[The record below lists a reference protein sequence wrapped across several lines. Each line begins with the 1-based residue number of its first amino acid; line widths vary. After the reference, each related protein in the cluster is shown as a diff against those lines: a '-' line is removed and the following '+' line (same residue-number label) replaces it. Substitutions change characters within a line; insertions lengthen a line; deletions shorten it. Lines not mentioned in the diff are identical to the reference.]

1 MGKGGTMESRRV
13 FSIVVALAALILS
26 AWSPTVWSNPEELKA
41 SNPKPEDGATGVVM
55 PLFQWTKGATAVY
68 HDVYLGTQP
77 ELGQAERVATHM
89 VPPLFFYTTA
99 LKPGSVYYWRV
110 DTFDAKGTIHTGD
123 TWHFT
128 TQAVTASDPS
138 PADGATDVDPTV
150 KLTWSPGAYAMTH
163 SVYFGTD
170 KALVTQGAAEVFKGT
185 QVAPVYD
192 PGVLQLGTKYF
203 WRIEEVSGR
212 SSTMNPGPVW
222 NFTTRAEL
230 AASTYYV
237 SKEGSDERD
246 GLSPEK
252 AFATIQRGI
261 DAAVDGDTVLVYP
274 GVYRRPINFRGKAIT
289 VRSAGHAAVL
299 AVETDFAASFYSG
312 EGRDSVLENFVIRD
326 SFLGLFV
333 VQSSPT
339 LRNLTIVRN
348 KYGLEAYA
356 DAEPAVVNCIFWYN
370 TAADLV
376 GCKARFSCVQRG
388 SEGLGNFSRDPL
400 FVDPNERDYHLRS
413 ERGRYWPAFDVW
425 VLDKVT
431 SPCIDA
437 GDPKSDY
444 SGEPKP
450 NGERIN
456 LGAYGGTAYASMSE
470 VGQVPNEPPV
480 VKIIAPEDGKTYD
493 SSPQTIH
500 IVAEASDADG
510 FVVKVEFFEGD
521 NKIGEDTDGSDGWAM
536 DWKNYP
542 LEHTSRPHGRNPTSG
557 YAELVARATDD
568 RGAPADS
575 PAITVR
581 YSGSSVPVR
590 R

>member
-1 MGKGGTMESRRV
+1 MESKRR
-13 FSIVVALAALILS
+13 FAIVTALAALILS
-26 AWSPTVWSNPEELKA
+26 AWSPTAWSNPEELKA
-41 SNPKPEDGATGVVM
+41 TNPQPADGATGVII

-68 HDVYLGTQP
+68 HNVYLSTKP
-77 ELGQAERVATHM
+77 ELGPAELVATHT
-89 VPPLFFYTTA
+89 VPALFYYTIA
-99 LKPGSVYYWRV
+99 LKPGTVFYWRV
-110 DTFDAKGTIHTGD
+110 DEVDAQGTIYTGD

-128 TQAVTASDPS
+128 TQATTASDPS
-138 PADGATDVDPTV
+138 PADGATDVDPAV
-150 KLTWSPGAYAMTH
+150 KLTWSPGAYAIAH
-163 SVYFGTD
+163 SVYFSTD
-170 KALVTQGAAEVFKGT
+170 KTAVVEGAAAAFKGT
-185 QVAPVYD
+185 QPAPVYD
-192 PGVLQLGTKYF
+192 PGILQLGTKYF

-222 NFTTRAEL
+222 SFTTRAEL
-230 AASTYYV
+230 AASTYHI
-237 SKEGSDERD
+237 SKQGSDEHD

-252 AFATIQRGI
+252 AFATIQKGI

-289 VRSAGHAAVL
+289 VRSAAHAAVL

-312 EGRDSVLENFVIRD
+312 EGPGSVLENFIIRD

-333 VQSSPT
+333 VESSPT
-339 LRNLTIVRN
+339 LRNLTVVRN

-356 DAEPAVVNCIFWYN
+356 DAEPDVVNCIFWYN
-370 TAADLV
+370 TADDLV
-376 GCKARFSCVQRG
+376 GCGARFSCVQRG

-400 FVDPNERDYHLRS
+400 FADPNERDYHLRS

-437 GDPKSDY
+437 GDLKSDY

-450 NGERIN
+450 NGGRIN

-470 VGQVPNEPPV
+470 PGQVPNEPPV
-480 VKIIAPEDGKTYD
+480 VTIISPEDGKQYN
-493 SSPQTIH
+493 SSPETVR

-510 FVVKVEFFEGD
+510 FVVKVEFFDGD

-536 DWKNYP
+536 DWKDHP
-542 LEHTSRPHGRNPTSG
+542 LGTSEYVGRDCK
-557 YAELVARATDD
+557 LVARATDD
-568 RGAPADS
+568 DTAMADS
-575 PAITVR
+575 PAV
-581 YSGSSVPVR
+581 SVAYTRPPPPGR
-590 R
+590 PSKR